1 MKVYFSKRLLKVIL
15 AAVAAIVILF
25 VLLRL
30 VSLWDRTHA
39 AVDADAVQPSQPS
52 FETLPPAPD
61 ISVRQPTE
69 QEREELADGS
79 LTKEELIEDLVED
92 AVVTPPEA
100 PQTQQPVQ
108 SAYERR
114 LAEITAEVY
123 VLRDAYIASLANM
136 YAEAETALT
145 AQDLTEQEFASI
157 VSSYLS
163 KATELEL
170 QCDEQIDV
178 IAAEMEQLIRDNG
191 ADPAPV
197 DTLIETYAN
206 EKAEKKAWYLQRLE
220 EKGLIS

>member
-1 MKVYFSKRLLKVIL
+1 MRFYFNKRLLKVIL
-15 AAVAAIVILF
+15 AAVIAILVLF
-25 VLLRL
+25 IVLQL
-30 VSLWDRTHA
+30 VSVWDRTHSG
-39 AVDADAVQPSQPS
+39 VDTDALQPSTPS
-52 FETLPPAPD
+52 VNTGIDIPD

-92 AVVTPPEA
+92 AVVTSPEE
-100 PQTQQPVQ
+100 PQTPKPVQ

-123 VLRDAYIASLANM
+123 VLRDAYIAALANM

-145 AQDLTEQEFASI
+145 KKDLTEQEFASI

-170 QCDEQIDV
+170 QCDDQIDAIV
-178 IAAEMEQLIRDNG
+178 AEMEQLIRDNG

-206 EKAEKKAWYLQRLE
+206 EKAEKKAWYLKRLE